1 MESTH
6 INGDRT
12 TSLTP
17 REEEVL
23 EHLSV
28 GKTNAQIAAA
38 LHVSVHAVKFHLQQV
53 FRKFGVVNRTEA
65 AVRYANETRSHGS
78 S

>member
-6 INGDRT
+6 INADHT

-17 REEEVL
+17 REEEVP

-28 GKTNAQIAAA
+28 RKTNAQIAAA
-38 LHVSVHAVKFHLQQV
+38 LHVSVHAAKFHLQQV
-53 FRKFGVVNRTEA
+53 FPKFGVANRTEA
-65 AVRYANETRSHGS
+65 AVRYAHGTRSHGS

>member
-6 INGDRT
+6 INGDLT
-12 TSLTP
+12 ASLTP

-28 GKTNAQIAAA
+28 GKTNAEIAAA
-38 LHVSVHAVKFHLQQV
+38 LHVSVHAIKFHLQKV
-53 FRKFGVVNRTEA
+53 FRKFGVANRTEA
-65 AVRYANETRSHGS
+65 AVRYANDTRSQGGS
-78 S
+78 